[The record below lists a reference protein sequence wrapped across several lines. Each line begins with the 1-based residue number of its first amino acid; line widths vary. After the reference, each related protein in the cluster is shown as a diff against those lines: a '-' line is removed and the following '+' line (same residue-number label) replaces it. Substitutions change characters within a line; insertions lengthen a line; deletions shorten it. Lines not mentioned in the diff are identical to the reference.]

1 MAAKQRSGKGGM
13 MGGKGIGWGVL
24 LAMLVLPAAG
34 GGASAN
40 DSTGFQ
46 GTGGIE
52 LTRTDAIEMRSEDLW
67 IGMDEIRVSYVF
79 RNVSDRPVETLVAF
93 PLPDLDLSPG
103 LTASAWQFPKEADD
117 FLDFRLWIDDRPEK
131 PSLERRAL
139 FQGRDVTAAVEAA
152 GALGMTPWAPGAY
165 DDYARTLDPA
175 ALARLRD
182 AGLIQNGDYNN
193 NPQWTLRTRYF
204 WTQTFPPG
212 RDVRVRHVYRTFLGH
227 SLLGDVRKIDARG
240 VVGRLVGEAAGGGAG
255 ADRYCLEESARRTVV
270 AVQAKYPSPAM
281 PYGTAEIEYILTTAR
296 NWRGP
301 IGRFHLTI
309 DKGAPEN
316 IVSLCWNGLSKTG
329 PTTFESTITDFVPDR
344 DIRLLLFVRAK
355 AP

>member
-1 MAAKQRSGKGGM
+1 MA
-13 MGGKGIGWGVL
+13 GKGIGKAIGWSAL
-24 LAMLVLPAAG
+24 LAILFLPMMG
-34 GGASAN
+34 EDASAN

-52 LTRTDAIEMRSEDLW
+52 LTRTDVIEMRSEDLS

-79 RNVSDRPVETLVAF
+79 RNVSDHPVETLVAF

-103 LTASAWQFPKEADD
+103 LTASAWTFPKPADD
-117 FLDFRLWIDDRPEK
+117 FLDFRLWIDDRPVR
-131 PSLERRAL
+131 PSLERRAI
-139 FQGRDVTAAVEAA
+139 FQGRDVTATVEAA

-165 DDYARTLDPA
+165 DGYARTLDPA

-182 AGLIQNGDYNN
+182 AGLIRNGDDDN

-227 SLLGDVRKIDARG
+227 SLLGDVNEIDGRG
-240 VVGRLVGEAAGGGAG
+240 VVGRLVGEVTGTVNATGD
-255 ADRYCLEESARRTVV
+255 DRYCLDAATRRTV
-270 AVQAKYPSPAM
+270 ATVQAKYPPPAM
-281 PYGTAEIEYILTTAR
+281 PYGAAEIEYILTTAR

-316 IVSLCWNGLSKTG
+316 IVSLCWNGLIKTG

-344 DIRLLLFVRAK
+344 DIRLLLFVRGK
-355 AP
+355 TP